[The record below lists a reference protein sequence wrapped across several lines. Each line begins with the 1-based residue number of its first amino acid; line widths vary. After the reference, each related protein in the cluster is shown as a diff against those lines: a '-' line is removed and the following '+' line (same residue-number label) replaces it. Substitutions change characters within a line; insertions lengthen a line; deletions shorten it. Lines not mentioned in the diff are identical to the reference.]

1 MRESNNH
8 FRLKAGKFLTIREVA
23 RTGLISEYNLRLRVA
38 ARTVPFIR
46 TGNRV
51 LINYPRLIEQLD
63 QESLNI
69 MEGKIWTNTKD

>member
-1 MRESNNH
+1 MTTNRNQA
-8 FRLKAGKFLTIREVA
+8 RRKAGKFLTIREVA

-51 LINYPRLIEQLD
+51 LINYPQLAQKLD
-63 QESLNI
+63 QESMNN
-69 MEGKIWTNTKD
+69 MEETK

>member
-1 MRESNNH
+1 MTTNRNPA
-8 FRLKAGKFLTIREVA
+8 RRKAGKFLTIREVA

-51 LINYPRLIEQLD
+51 LINYPQLAQKLD
-63 QESLNI
+63 QESMNN
-69 MEGKIWTNTKD
+69 MEETK

>member
-1 MRESNNH
+1 MTNN
-8 FRLKAGKFLTIREVA
+8 RNQARRKAGKFLTIREVA

-51 LINYPRLIEQLD
+51 LINYPQLAQKLD
-63 QESLNI
+63 QESMNN
-69 MEGKIWTNTKD
+69 MEETK

>member
-1 MRESNNH
+1 MSDQRDH
-8 FRLKAGKFLTIREVA
+8 LRLKAGKFLTIREVA

-51 LINYPRLIEQLD
+51 LINYPQLADKLD
-63 QESLNI
+63 QESMNA
-69 MEGKIWTNTKD
+69 MEETK

>member
-1 MRESNNH
+1 MKTNRNH
-8 FRLKAGKFLTIREVA
+8 ARRAAGKFLTIREVA

-51 LINYPRLIEQLD
+51 LINYPQLASELDKESMETMAGKNEQ
-63 QESLNI
+63 
-69 MEGKIWTNTKD
+69 